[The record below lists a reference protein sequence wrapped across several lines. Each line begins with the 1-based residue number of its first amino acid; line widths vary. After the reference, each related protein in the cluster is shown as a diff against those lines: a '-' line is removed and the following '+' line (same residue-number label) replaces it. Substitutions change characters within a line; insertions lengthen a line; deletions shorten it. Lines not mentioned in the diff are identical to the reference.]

1 MNKITFLLP
10 RSLRLLGFLF
20 FACGLILGIARFRY
34 SFKPDLLDMK
44 VFAFSSSYIETKYM
58 EIVKNNMS
66 EEFTGL
72 FIVAGLFL
80 IAFSRDKVENEL
92 KTRLRLKAFF
102 IAAYLNLLFLLVA
115 LFFTFGFA
123 FIFMLMANMVFSLLA
138 YIIVFRY
145 LLLKNRSTSTD
156 L

>member
-1 MNKITFLLP
+1 V
-10 RSLRLLGFLF
+10 GFLF
-20 FACGLILGIARFRY
+20 FTCGLILGIARFHY

-44 VFAFSSSYIETKYM
+44 VFALSSSYIETKYM

-72 FIVAGLFL
+72 FMVAGLFL
-80 IAFSRDKVENEL
+80 IAFSREKVETEL
-92 KTRLRLKAFF
+92 KNLLRLKAFL
-102 IAAYLNLLFLLVA
+102 IAAYLNLVFLLGS

-123 FIFMLMANMVFSLLA
+123 FVFMLMANMVFSLLA
-138 YIIVFRY
+138 YIIVFRL
-145 LLLKNRSTSTD
+145 LLLKNRSISTD

>member
-1 MNKITFLLP
+1 MNFLLP
-10 RSLRLLGFLF
+10 RSLRFVGFLF
-20 FACGLILGIARFRY
+20 FTCGLILGIARFHY

-44 VFAFSSSYIETKYM
+44 VFALSSSYIETKYM

-72 FIVAGLFL
+72 FMVAGLFL
-80 IAFSRDKVENEL
+80 IAFSREKVETEL
-92 KTRLRLKAFF
+92 KNLLRLKAFL
-102 IAAYLNLLFLLVA
+102 IAAYLNLVFLLGS

-123 FIFMLMANMVFSLLA
+123 FVFMLMANMVFSLLA
-138 YIIVFRY
+138 YIIVFRL
-145 LLLKNRSTSTD
+145 LLLKNRSISTD